1 MVARFHAAPP
11 GGLHRLSLGRAA
23 EASGDLASSVDHA
36 LGAEPPAGPLRLESH
51 DWRLTQA
58 DLTLLE
64 GRLNRAGLVLDA
76 LVADDGLTRVA
87 ATARGWPLLPMVAAA
102 AEPPAR
108 DLLIHRGT
116 LRAGE
121 HLDAEGAVLVVGD
134 VNPGARVSA
143 GGDVLVFGRLRGI
156 AHAGRDGARDARIVA
171 LQLRPLQL
179 RIAAAVAR
187 GPEDT
192 PAEGQAEEATLVD
205 GEIRIRPA
213 RLGLPIM
220 AGPAPAPPAGRQRP

>member
-11 GGLHRLSLGRAA
+11 GGLHLLSLGLSDD
-23 EASGDLASSVDHA
+23 ASGSLASSVDHA
-36 LGAEPPAGPLRLESH
+36 LGAEPPAGPLRLQSH

-58 DLTLLE
+58 DLALLE
-64 GRLNRAGLVLDA
+64 ARLARAGLVLDS
-76 LVADDGLTRVA
+76 LMADDGLTRVA
-87 ATARGWPLLPMVAAA
+87 AAARGWPLLPAIATP
-102 AEPPAR
+102 AEPPPR

-121 HLDAEGAVLVVGD
+121 HLDAPGAVLVVGD

-143 GGDVLVFGRLRGI
+143 AGDVLVFGRLRGI
-156 AHAGRDGARDARIVA
+156 AHAGRDGERGARIVA

-187 GPEDT
+187 GPEDM
-192 PAEGQAEEATLVD
+192 PAEGQAEEAALVK

-220 AGPAPAPPAGRQRP
+220 TGPAPAPPAGPPGP